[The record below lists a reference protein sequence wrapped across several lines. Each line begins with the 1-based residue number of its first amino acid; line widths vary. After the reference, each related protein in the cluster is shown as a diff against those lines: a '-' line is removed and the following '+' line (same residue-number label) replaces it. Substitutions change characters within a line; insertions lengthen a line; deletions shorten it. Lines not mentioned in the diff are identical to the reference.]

1 MPIIGVSGQK
11 IDVDIRTELESFPW
25 IRPRWATDKLIAAS
39 PFRYD
44 HTPSFM
50 VNLDGQF
57 AGTFKDSGAYDAD
70 WESGNF
76 AKLLAFLRDETYE
89 ETCEYL
95 LDSYGGGGGLNSGDN
110 KFELPTLHMPKAPRK
125 PAVLASDKLNGY
137 RFRHPYLGRRGISE
151 KVQLFMDVGFRK
163 DAQAVTIPWRHVN
176 GELAN
181 VKYRKVRGKAFWYE
195 RGAEPIRN
203 LVYGLD
209 KVYAH
214 NLGEVW
220 ICEAEIDAMSAYVL
234 GQPAVAIGGASV
246 SERQLELIRKSPISS
261 AVIATDNDKAGE
273 KVKRQLIEGLRGYVR
288 LREIAWGETGKANVK
303 DVNEAL
309 VGGKESLEV
318 RNVDT
323 LTIGRAGEIHE

>member
-11 IDVDIRTELESFPW
+11 IDVDIRTELEAFSW
-25 IRPRWATDKLIAAS
+25 TRPRWTSDKLIAAS

-50 VNLDGQF
+50 VNLDGQY

-70 WESGNF
+70 YESGNF
-76 AKLLAFLRDETYE
+76 VKLLAFLRDETYE
-89 ETCEYL
+89 EAFEYL
-95 LDSYGGGGGLNSGDN
+95 LDAYCGGLNSGDN
-110 KFELPTLHMPKAPRK
+110 NFELPTLHMRNSD
-125 PAVLASDKLNGY
+125 VRNRITLASDRLNAY
-137 RFRHPYLGRRGISE
+137 KFRHPYLGRRGITE
-151 KVQLFMDVGFRK
+151 KVQRFMDVGFRK
-163 DAQAVTIPWRHVN
+163 DAQAITIPWRHVN
-176 GELAN
+176 GDLAN

-195 RGAEPIRN
+195 RGAEPVRN

-214 NLGEVW
+214 DLSEVW
-220 ICEAEIDAMSAYVL
+220 ICEAEIDAMSAYTL
-234 GQPAVAIGGASV
+234 SQPAVAIGGASV

-288 LREIAWGETGKANVK
+288 LKEIAWGGEGKANVK

-318 RNVDT
+318 RNVDA
-323 LTIGRAGEIHE
+323 LTGVILAGKEG